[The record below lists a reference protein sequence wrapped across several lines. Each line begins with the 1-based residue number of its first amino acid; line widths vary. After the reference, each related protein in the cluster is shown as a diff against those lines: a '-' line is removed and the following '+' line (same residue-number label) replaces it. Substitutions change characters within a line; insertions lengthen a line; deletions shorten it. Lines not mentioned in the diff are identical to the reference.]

1 MKRAPS
7 TRGEP
12 YAWLWDVDLSNE
24 DFDRSLA
31 GEGRSGF
38 DRNWAMIR
46 LIEYAPFSEI
56 RRLLPRDPFIEA
68 WPRLAPA
75 IRSSARRQGMEF
87 FRDWILGKRHL
98 D

>member
-1 MKRAPS
+1 MGEKDRAPR
-7 TRGEP
+7 T
-12 YAWLWDVDLSNE
+12 LSPVAATAA
-24 DFDRSLA
+24 LK
-31 GEGRSGF
+31 GRAFLRRRAAYHG
-38 DRNWAMIR
+38 AMIR

-56 RRLLPRDPFIEA
+56 RRLLPRDSFIEA